1 MADLQLRNAPEISDL
16 PTDGTILV
24 NDGDDIKQI
33 KMGNLS
39 LGMGSSGDSGWRIV
53 HEETLT
59 EAKNVTV
66 SGLDCTEV
74 EAFIISEEAAE
85 GNFYLTS
92 SDAGTVYGEPRVWA
106 TGRTNPFIMQ
116 MSLRVIS
123 PYLWEGSFVTSNHF
137 SIGGGESPKSGHQ
150 HKILNEPFDKP
161 SITGVTI
168 AREELLPVG
177 VKVIIRGRNVKP
189 DFLVAA
195 NGDVAYLAN
204 PQQLESTPLTATAA
218 QDIRIGT
225 VAVTNEGIVTGEK
238 NFPGYETSQG
248 NTLIMPGM
256 ELKVPLIADNKYDY
270 TQMQAIICAYNSSI
284 SDSISVEKVSID
296 DVVYQVGSIDKIS
309 DVTKEETTQSI
320 NFGITNTGDI
330 PLVIRYFTYKEID

>member
-1 MADLQLRNAPEISDL
+1 MSDIQLRNVPEISAL
-16 PTDGTILV
+16 PGDSTVLV
-24 NDGDDIKQI
+24 NDGDDVKQI

-39 LGMGSSGDSGWRIV
+39 LGIGSSGDSGWRIV

-74 EAFIISEEAAE
+74 EAFIISEEAVE

-106 TGRTNPFIMQ
+106 TGRSNPFIMQ
-116 MSLRVIS
+116 MSLRVIA

-137 SIGGGESPKSGHQ
+137 TIGGGEPPKSGHQ

-161 SITGVTI
+161 NITGVTV
-168 AREELLPVG
+168 AREELLPAG
-177 VKVIIRGRNVKP
+177 TKVIIRGRNVKP

-204 PQQLESTPLTATAA
+204 PAQLESTPLTATAA

-238 NFPGYETSQG
+238 NFPSYETVKGS
-248 NTLIMPGM
+248 TVIMPGM
-256 ELKVPLIADNKYDY
+256 ELKVQLAKDDKYDY
-270 TQMQAIICAYNSSI
+270 TEMQAIICLYNSSI
-284 SDSISVEKVSID
+284 FDSVSSEHVVID
-296 DVVYQVGSIDKIS
+296 DVLYETGSTIKIS
-309 DVTKEETTQSI
+309 DVTKETETKTI